1 MLRHLFIAL
10 VLLFSLTATAQSSRL
25 WTQSKYQV
33 DQQDQRV
40 NKIQPEKYQQFA
52 LDLKG
57 MAQSLDAATRRFVN
71 NAQPTEINIPT
82 ISGFKTFEV
91 FESSI
96 MEPELQ
102 SKYQGIRS
110 YKGISKDGKGDVVRI
125 NISPFS
131 FHALIQSLENGLQ
144 YIDPIDRAGTFY
156 RLYSVKNLTSQ
167 GENAACHWEDDGLS
181 QRSTQPQTA
190 VLNANDSEL
199 RTYRTAISTTVEY
212 SRFQYEQAGLNAAS
226 PDADRLAAVLA
237 AINVTLARVNSIYER
252 DLAIE
257 LILVANNDQI
267 IFLDSDNLNNNSAG
281 VVIDQNQTL
290 IDNVIGS
297 PNYDVGHIFTT
308 GGGGLA
314 SLGSV
319 CNSQRKAQ
327 GVTGRPNPV
336 GDPFDVDF
344 VAHEFGHQFGAR
356 HTFNGNA
363 GSCQGGNRSS
373 STAYEP
379 GSGTTIMAYAGICA
393 PQNVQPNSDAYF
405 HQASLSEIWTFV
417 NQGGFCSSE
426 LAISNDPPTAEAGA
440 NFTIPIGTPYR
451 LTGSSTD
458 TQGTSLHTY
467 TWEQFDLGT
476 SGLPDR
482 SNRTGPLVRSFE
494 GTLSPT
500 RYIPRLEDVVA
511 SGGNSTE
518 WEKLPEV
525 TRAINYRLTVRD
537 NDARGGQT
545 AVDSKQL
552 ISVTTA
558 GPFLVTSQDVAGTI
572 WLPNTQETITWDVA
586 NTDSG
591 PVNSSLVNILL
602 STDGGLNF
610 DTVLLANTP
619 NDGSEAITVPSN
631 IVAPFCRIMVE
642 SADNI
647 FFNVNQADFSINA
660 EVVTTCNT
668 YDSGAVNITI
678 PDRVNGQN
686 IQAVA
691 NVITVGPSV
700 ISTDVNVSVD
710 INHTYIGDLIIEVT
724 NPDGVTTRLFNL
736 QCDDTDDLLVTFDD
750 QGSPFDCNN
759 STMGSYVPAQSIDP
773 LVGSDAQGNWTMVM
787 GDAAPGDLGTWN
799 TWSVEICSTEVRA
812 LSSESFGQTNSF
824 KVYPNP
830 SSGSFT
836 IKSSLFSKTSSQIN
850 LYDLSGRQVYTQDMT
865 GQTSQEINLPDHISS
880 GFYVL
885 ELSGDNVKESLKV
898 IIE

>member
-1 MLRHLFIAL
+1 MTLN
-10 VLLFSLTATAQSSRL
+10 AQSSSL
-25 WTQSKYQV
+25 WTQSKDKV
-33 DQQDQRV
+33 DLQDQRV
-40 NKIQPEKYQQFA
+40 SKIQPEKYQQFA
-52 LDLKG
+52 LDLQG
-57 MAQSLDAATRRFVN
+57 MAQSLDGAGSRFVN
-71 NAQPTEINIPT
+71 SAQPAEINIPI
-82 ISGFKTFEV
+82 ISGMKTFEV

-102 SKYQGIRS
+102 SRYENIRS
-110 YKGISKDGKGDVVRI
+110 YKGISKDGKGDVIRI

-131 FHALIQSLENGLQ
+131 FHAVIQSLENGLQ
-144 YIDPIDRAGTFY
+144 YIDPIDKAGRFY
-156 RLYSVKNLTSQ
+156 RLYGVQNLSST
-167 GENAACHWEDDGLS
+167 GENAVCHWEEYGLS
-181 QRSTQPQTA
+181 QSSTEPQTS
-190 VLNANDSEL
+190 VLNANDSQL
-199 RTYRTAISTTVEY
+199 RTYRTAISATVEY
-212 SRFQYEQAGLNAAS
+212 SRFQFEQAGLTVAS

-267 IFLDSDNLNNNSAG
+267 IFLDTDNLNNNSAG

-297 PNYDVGHIFTT
+297 ANYDVGHIFTT

-327 GVTGRPNPV
+327 GVTGRPAPV

-356 HTFNGNA
+356 HTFNGNTGA
-363 GSCQGGNRSS
+363 CQGGNRSGS
-373 STAYEP
+373 NAYEP

-393 PQNVQPNSDAYF
+393 PQNIQPNSDAYF
-405 HQASLSEIWTFV
+405 HQASLSEIWNFV
-417 NQGGFCSSE
+417 NQGGFCSAE
-426 LAISNDPPTAEAGA
+426 LSISNDPPTAEAGA
-440 NFTIPIGTPYR
+440 NFTIPVGTPYR

-458 TQGTSLHTY
+458 PQGTALHTY
-467 TWEQFDLGT
+467 TWEQYDLGP
-476 SGLPDR
+476 SGLPDG
-482 SNRTGPLVRSFE
+482 SNTTGPLVRSFE

-545 AVDSKQL
+545 AVDNKQL
-552 ISVTTA
+552 ISVTAA
-558 GPFLVTSQDVAGTI
+558 GPFIVTSQDAAGTI
-572 WLPNTQETITWDVA
+572 WMPGAQETITWDVA
-586 NTDSG
+586 NTDSA
-591 PVNSSLVNILL
+591 PINSSLVNILL
-602 STDGGLNF
+602 STDGGVNF

-619 NDGSEAITVPSN
+619 NDGSETITVPNN

-647 FFNVNQADFSINA
+647 FFNVNQTDFSINA

-668 YDSGAVNITI
+668 YDSGAVNIAI
-678 PDRVNGQN
+678 PDRVSGQG
-686 IQAVA
+686 IQGVSNSI
-691 NVITVGPSV
+691 NVPVSN

-710 INHTYIGDLIIEVT
+710 ITHTYIGDLIIEVT
-724 NPDGVTTRLFNL
+724 NPAGITSRIYEIN
-736 QCDDTDDLLVTFDD
+736 CDDEDDLMLTFDD
-750 QGSPFDCNN
+750 EGSPFDCSN
-759 STMGSYVPAQSIDP
+759 STSGTYIPNEP
-773 LVGSDAQGNWTMVM
+773 LADLTGTDAQGNWIMVM
-787 GDAAPGDLGTWN
+787 GDAFTGDSGTWN
-799 TWSVEICSTEVRA
+799 SWSVEICSTEVRA
-812 LSSESFGQTNSF
+812 LSSEAFDQADSF

-830 SSGSFT
+830 SSGSFSIT
-836 IKSSLFSKTSSQIN
+836 SSLFSESSSQIN
-850 LYDLSGRQVYTQDMT
+850 LYDLSGRQVFTQKMSE
-865 GQTSQEINLPDHISS
+865 QTVQDINLPSTISS
-880 GFYVL
+880 GLFVL
-885 ELSGDNVKESLKV
+885 ELTNGKAKESMKIV
-898 IIE
+898 IE